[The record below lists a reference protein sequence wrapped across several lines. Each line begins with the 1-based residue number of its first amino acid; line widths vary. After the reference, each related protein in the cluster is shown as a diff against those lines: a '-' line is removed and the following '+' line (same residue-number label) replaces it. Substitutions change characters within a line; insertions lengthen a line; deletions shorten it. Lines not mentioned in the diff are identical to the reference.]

1 MYAKPPKKLLIMN
14 ILDILRK
21 YTDENHRLGQ
31 NEIVEILEREYSMKT
46 DRKSVKRNLMDLIE
60 FGYDINYSDSLR
72 MYTNR
77 SGEQEESHILSDFY
91 LNHEFTDSE
100 LRLLVDSVMFSPHIP
115 DRQSQQLVK
124 KLRGLS
130 NVYFASSVKHIVKPP
145 ADKTDNQQ
153 IFYNIELLDE
163 AITKGLKVKFQYTE
177 YHTDKRLHRRRRSD
191 GSVREYIINPY
202 QMAAKEGKYYL
213 ICNYDKY
220 DRIANYR
227 IDRIFE
233 LEILNVPVK
242 PFESLPQSGGQRLN
256 LEEYMRKHV
265 YMFASDDVR
274 VEFRITKYFIS
285 DIIDMFGKDVKFSD
299 ESDQQ
304 ITVTADVNEQ
314 AMEQFAKAYTPYVEI
329 IKPVSLRERM
339 IHNLSTGIKQY
350 NVKGSGVN

>member
-77 SGEQEESHILSDFY
+77 KGEQEESHILSDFY

-115 DRQSQQLVK
+115 PKQSEQLVK

-130 NVYFASSVKHIVKPP
+130 NIYFASSVRHITKPP
-145 ADKTDNQQ
+145 TAKTDNQQ

-163 AITKGLKVKFQYTE
+163 AIHKGVKVRFQYAE
-177 YHTDKRLHRRRRSD
+177 YRTDKRLHRRRRSD
-191 GSVREYIINPY
+191 GSVRTYIISPY

-220 DRIANYR
+220 DDISNYRVDRIADMQARLYVLER
-227 IDRIFE
+227 RRARGVPHRKGAAQRCDR
-233 LEILNVPVK
+233 
-242 PFESLPQSGGQRLN
+242 S
-256 LEEYMRKHV
+256 
-265 YMFASDDVR
+265 VR
-274 VEFRITKYFIS
+274 QER
-285 DIIDMFGKDVKFSD
+285 DL
-299 ESDQQ
+299 
-304 ITVTADVNEQ
+304 
-314 AMEQFAKAYTPYVEI
+314 
-329 IKPVSLRERM
+329 LR
-339 IHNLSTGIKQY
+339 
-350 NVKGSGVN
+350 

>member
-1 MYAKPPKKLLIMN
+1 MYTKPPKKLLIVN

-21 YTDENHRLGQ
+21 YSDEDHRLGQ
-31 NEIVEILEREYSMKT
+31 NDIVDILQREYQMKT

-60 FGYDINYSDSLR
+60 FGYDIEYSDSVR
-72 MYTNR
+72 MYTKAN
-77 SGEQEESHILSDFY
+77 GEQEESHILSDFY

-274 VEFRITKYFIS
+274 VEFRITKNFIS
-285 DIIDMFGKDVKFSD
+285 DIIDMFGKGVRFSD
-299 ESDQQ
+299 ENETHV
-304 ITVTADVNEQ
+304 TVTAYVNEM
-314 AMEQFAKAYTPYVEI
+314 AMEQFAKSFTPFVTI
-329 IKPVSLRERM
+329 LQPKRLANKVKQSLTEALE
-339 IHNLSTGIKQY
+339 NYG
-350 NVKGSGVN
+350 